1 MAAGEIWGTSLC
13 RQAVVFFFFRKP
25 LSVSIIIILII
36 QTHSVIDLLSIG
48 LLFEQIIQLIPFQE
62 VLSHR
67 GNPQTIRQLQ
77 SCRQMVDSAHTH
89 TYTRMHI
96 GGCEHLFDS
105 PCYPGNH
112 MKNCHWG
119 LSFTKLCERWWLKG
133 CGGKELKHNTEHVYE
148 LIFQQHR
155 IYLSLEMLKRIAWT
169 ILFHWQAARKYSILQ
184 AKLGK
189 WSSRLS
195 KCDILCENLHPAIYS
210 HIPQCFYDQWKHAK
224 DVAPCKVFS
233 HNSVNWLWHAF
244 SSKRCKNSKKRD

>member
-1 MAAGEIWGTSLC
+1 MIVWLQVKYEALLC
-13 RQAVVFFFFRKP
+13 ADGLLFFFFRKP

-112 MKNCHWG
+112 MKNCH
-119 LSFTKLCERWWLKG
+119 
-133 CGGKELKHNTEHVYE
+133 
-148 LIFQQHR
+148 
-155 IYLSLEMLKRIAWT
+155 
-169 ILFHWQAARKYSILQ
+169 
-184 AKLGK
+184 
-189 WSSRLS
+189 
-195 KCDILCENLHPAIYS
+195 
-210 HIPQCFYDQWKHAK
+210 
-224 DVAPCKVFS
+224 
-233 HNSVNWLWHAF
+233 
-244 SSKRCKNSKKRD
+244 